1 LTSDAQK
8 SGFLRGARAVSPILV
23 GIVPFGLIFGV
34 TASAADVPT
43 WAAWASSFIVFA
55 GAAQLAIVDILGSGG
70 TAAIAILTAIVINA
84 RHLMYSADLGR
95 YTASEPLGKKMSMAY
110 VLTDQAYLIWKQ
122 EFPDPAVAAGYRRY
136 YLGGALTLWVV
147 WQISTTVGFF
157 LGTAIPASWSLE
169 FAIPLT
175 FLALLILAVRDR
187 PGVVAALAG
196 GTVALAAISMPY
208 NLGLMIGAIA
218 GVSAGITSER
228 WFT

>member
-1 LTSDAQK
+1 MPDAQK
-8 SGFLRGARAVSPILV
+8 PRFLQGARAVSPILV

-34 TASAADVPT
+34 TASAADVVT

-70 TAAIAILTAIVINA
+70 TAAVAILTAVVINA

-95 YTASEPLGKKMSMAY
+95 YAASEPLGKKISMAY
-110 VLTDQAYLIWKQ
+110 VLTDQAYLIWKH
-122 EFPDPAVAAGYRRY
+122 EFPVPVSGVGYRQY
-136 YLGGALTLWVV
+136 YLGGALTLWTT
-147 WQISTTVGFF
+147 WQIATTAGFF
-157 LGTAIPASWSLE
+157 LGAAIPASWSLE

-175 FLALLILAVRDR
+175 FLALLILAVRDK
-187 PGVVAALAG
+187 PGFVAAIAG
-196 GTVALAAISMPY
+196 GAVALVAVSMPY
-208 NLGLMIGAIA
+208 NLGLAIGAVA

>member
-1 LTSDAQK
+1 M
-8 SGFLRGARAVSPILV
+8 SPILV

-34 TASAADVPT
+34 TASAADVDT

-70 TAAIAILTAIVINA
+70 TAAVAILTAIVINA

-95 YTASEPLGKKMSMAY
+95 YAASEPLGKKMSMAY

-122 EFPDPAVAAGYRRY
+122 EFPEPGAGVGYRRY
-136 YLGGALTLWVV
+136 YLGGAVTLWVT
-147 WQISTTVGFF
+147 WQVSTTAGFF
-157 LGTAIPASWSLE
+157 LGAAIPASWSLE

-175 FLALLILAVRDR
+175 FLALLILAVRDK
-187 PGVVAALAG
+187 PGFVAAIAG
-196 GTVALAAISMPY
+196 GAVALVALSMPY
-208 NLGLMIGAIA
+208 NLGLVMGAIA

-228 WFT
+228 WLA